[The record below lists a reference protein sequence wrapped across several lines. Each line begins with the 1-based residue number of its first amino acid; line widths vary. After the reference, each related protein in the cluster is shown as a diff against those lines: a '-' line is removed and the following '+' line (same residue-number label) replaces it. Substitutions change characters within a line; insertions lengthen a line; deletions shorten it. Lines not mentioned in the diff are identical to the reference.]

1 MLVTPREFYEREAK
15 SIIKN
20 RREEK
25 DLSYRELAE
34 RLTRFGVVVSERILI
49 NRLNRGRYSFTF
61 ALQLLAALDV
71 EVLRVPRPP
80 AKPKK

>member
-1 MLVTPREFYEREAK
+1 VTPREFYEREAK

-25 DLSYRELAE
+25 DLSYRDLAE
-34 RLTRFGVVVSERILI
+34 RLKRFGVVISERILI

-71 EVLRVPRPP
+71 DVFRVPKPP

>member
-1 MLVTPREFYEREAK
+1 MTPREFYEREAK

-25 DLSYRELAE
+25 DLSYRDLAE
-34 RLTRFGVVVSERILI
+34 RLNRFGVVISERILI